1 MKTISLNE
9 LEDSVVEKTIKESE
23 CVAFFERGIK
33 TDQAE
38 RMKWYKAGF
47 NDGVRKAAKRLV
59 LRLIAEHVV

>member
-9 LEDSVVEKTIKESE
+9 LEDSVVEKTIKEAE
-23 CVAFFERGIK
+23 CVALFERGIK
-33 TDQAE
+33 TAQAE
-38 RMKWYKAGF
+38 MMKWYKAGF